1 VRRARRAS
9 STMCLEMVVDPARQA
24 RFLSTRSVTHKGQVR
39 ASSARIC
46 RETFTSR
53 KPRSPCALSARP
65 THRTVEQQELRYS
78 TASVNLDS
86 GAPTDKPGLSVTLGE
101 YTISKA
107 LAACLNCTCV
117 HAYRISSAATVDSGM
132 LALIILYS
140 SFSFLISCPSART
153 SNENNTKTNS
163 IVTVNAT
170 LVWVYMYTFFFGDNA
185 VLLEL
190 NAPVVSKASS
200 PLRRTDIG
208 RPFTLME
215 QSMGFHSSRPT
226 TLPCPRPS
234 SVVPTS
240 NRAKQTTRVIMN
252 TQARCAD
259 NVHQNFTTCWG
270 FVLAVL
276 AALS

>member
-1 VRRARRAS
+1 MARQEKQSVRRARRAS

-86 GAPTDKPGLSVTLGE
+86 GAPTDKPGLSVTL
-101 YTISKA
+101 
-107 LAACLNCTCV
+107 
-117 HAYRISSAATVDSGM
+117 
-132 LALIILYS
+132 
-140 SFSFLISCPSART
+140 
-153 SNENNTKTNS
+153 
-163 IVTVNAT
+163 
-170 LVWVYMYTFFFGDNA
+170 